1 MRVLI
6 TGFEPFGA
14 NAQNPS
20 QELARAFGGAVLPVS
35 GRRLEAALKAAVVEA
50 SPDLVI
56 ALGLAEQR
64 TELSVERVGIN
75 VLDFRIPDND
85 GYQPAGEP
93 VAAGGPAAYFSSLP
107 LREIE
112 RAWREAGIPGSVSN
126 TAGTFCCN
134 QLLYLLRHT
143 GLEGGFIHLPP
154 ASAVPLD
161 VQHRGVELALEVAR
175 GVTRL
180 PA

>member
-1 MRVLI
+1 MRVLV

-14 NAQNPS
+14 NAENPS

-35 GRRLEAALKAAVVEA
+35 GRRLRAAFQAAVEGA
-50 SPDLVI
+50 RPELVV
-56 ALGLAEQR
+56 ALGLAELR
-64 TELSVERVGIN
+64 SELCVERVGIN

-85 GYQPAGEP
+85 GYQAVGEP
-93 VAAGGPAAYFSSLP
+93 VMSGGPAAYFSSLP

-134 QLLYLLRHT
+134 QLLYLLRHS

-154 ASAVPLD
+154 ASVLPLE
-161 VQHRGVELALEVAR
+161 VQRRGVKLALEVAQ